1 MARAAEEARRQGGHS
16 RAGAGEDSLRLEE
29 TETAEEPGGRGAAR
43 GEPGDKED
51 KEEVEDVPGEMW
63 GPASLPVRRSR
74 GWRPTPS
81 VSRLAGRDA
90 EITSDLSS

>member
-1 MARAAEEARRQGGHS
+1 MARAAEEERSQEGLS

-29 TETAEEPGGRGAAR
+29 TETAEEPGGSKGAAR
-43 GEPGDKED
+43 GELGD
-51 KEEVEDVPGEMW
+51 KEEVGNVLGGMW
-63 GPASLPVRRSR
+63 GPASPPVRRSR

-81 VSRLAGRDA
+81 VSRLAARDA

>member
-1 MARAAEEARRQGGHS
+1 MARAAEEARSQGGHS
-16 RAGAGEDSLRLEE
+16 RAGAGEDSLRMEE

-43 GEPGDKED
+43 EEPGDKE
-51 KEEVEDVPGEMW
+51 EEEDVPRVMW
-63 GPASLPVRRSR
+63 RPASPPVKRSR

-90 EITSDLSS
+90 KITSDLSS